1 MAYLRLAVGL
11 RDNIALS
18 RIINTPRRGI
28 GDSSLIRLQAAAAE
42 RGLTLCSLLFGDGFS
57 GEGGQGSDQ
66 GSQGSG
72 EGTQGGQ
79 GSDEASQGSG
89 EGSDGS
95 EGAEG
100 GEGRGMQLPPLPD
113 RKELGLPAKAATAL
127 EAFRQLMAELHVA
140 VRTQPLH
147 KALKHIV
154 DRVGGRQLG
163 LRRYSCLL
171 SRLGSG
177 LPGWLPAFLPS
188 CLPCL
193 LYSACLLAR
202 CNWCY
207 PILLVIP
214 RARSLGPHPL

>member
-28 GDSSLIRLQAAAAE
+28 GDSSLIKLQAAAAE

-57 GEGGQGSDQ
+57 SE

-72 EGTQGGQ
+72 EQI
-79 GSDEASQGSG
+79 
-89 EGSDGS
+89 EGSKG
-95 EGAEG
+95 GEG

-127 EAFRQLMAELHVA
+127 EAFRQLMAQLHVA

-154 DRVGGRQLG
+154 DQVGGRQTG
-163 LRRYSCLL
+163 K
-171 SRLGSG
+171 
-177 LPGWLPAFLPS
+177 GWADELAGCLPA
-188 CLPCL
+188 
-193 LYSACLLAR
+193 
-202 CNWCY
+202 
-207 PILLVIP
+207 
-214 RARSLGPHPL
+214 